1 MRINNCLMAPG
12 DNIYDV
18 LEEIYWNL
26 DLVYLL
32 IMFFFFIYVI
42 GFKLRFSVDQSGYVI
57 LLT

>member
-1 MRINNCLMAPG
+1 MAPG